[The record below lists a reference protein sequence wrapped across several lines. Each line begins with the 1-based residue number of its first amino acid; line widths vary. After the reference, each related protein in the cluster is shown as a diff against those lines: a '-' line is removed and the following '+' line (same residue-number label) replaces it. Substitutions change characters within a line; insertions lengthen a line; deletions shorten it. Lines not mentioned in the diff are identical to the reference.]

1 MGQIF
6 PCQILARTCY
16 YLDMSI
22 KQALFSESQ
31 AKVLFWIFGQ
41 PGRCYHLSELRR
53 LTGLGSAS
61 LQREINRLVDAKLA
75 TSEMIGNQRQI
86 SANANSPVFNEL
98 CALTRKV
105 VGIVPM
111 LQEALGLIEDKIV
124 LALVYGSVAKET
136 DTATSDIDVMVVG
149 NELTLGEV
157 LEALM
162 PVETMLDRKI
172 NPTCYTVDEFKKRLS
187 DPDSFVNRVLDQST
201 IKLIGDADAFRSAH

>member
-1 MGQIF
+1 MERS
-6 PCQILARTCY
+6 CC

-22 KQALFSESQ
+22 KHALFSESQ

-41 PGRCYHLSELRR
+41 PGRSYHLSELRR

-75 TSEMIGNQRQI
+75 TSEMVGNQRQI
-86 SANANSPVFNEL
+86 TANGNSPVFNEL

-111 LQEALGLIEDKIV
+111 LQEALSTIENKIV
-124 LALVYGSVAKET
+124 FALVYGSVAKET
-136 DTATSDIDVMVVG
+136 DTATSDIDVMVVADD
-149 NELTLGEV
+149 LTLGEV
-157 LEALM
+157 LEVLM
-162 PVETMLDRKI
+162 PVEAMLERKI
-172 NPTCYTVDEFKKRLS
+172 NPTCYTVNEFMTRLR

-201 IKLIGDADAFRSAH
+201 IKLIGDVDAFGSAQ